1 MRRAPSVPPELPG
14 YASLGLLGSGGF
26 ADVFLYEQRLP
37 RRKVAVKVLLAEGL
51 ERDTK
56 AQFVAEANLMAQLS
70 AHPFIVTIFHADVAA
85 DGRPYFV
92 MEYCSGPS
100 LAERYK
106 RGRFAV
112 EDALRTGVRL
122 AGAIATAHAA
132 GILHRD
138 IKPANVLT
146 NDYGWPALT
155 DFGISSNLEGELP
168 VHTITGRDEA
178 SGTGSGQSAVGMSVP
193 WSPAEMFEDDPKPDT
208 RSDVFSLAATVHT
221 LLAGRTP
228 FEIPGRSNGS
238 LDLIGRIERGAITP
252 IDRDDVPR
260 GLSAVLAKG
269 MAKRREDR
277 YESAVDFARAL
288 QRVELELGYAA
299 TTIEVPNLA
308 TESNGAAGSA
318 DDVPDADA
326 TRARSVQLVDAQS
339 ARAIT
344 PIAPPVADDDATRAR
359 SPRQVDAQ
367 PVAATIA
374 AMPSGNSAALGPL
387 VDEATVVRGVAAPAA
402 RVGDATAVRGSGG
415 VTTEAAV
422 DETVVRLRSTARA
435 ADAAASAASS
445 RAPAAPTTAPRRGRL
460 GMIIGIVAAVVVLA
474 VVGVAIALSGTISA
488 PPTAQTERPTSGD
501 AVVAATVPAP
511 VVSTGVASAAGSSV
525 VFEVSHTGAEDGDR
539 YRWSRSDGS
548 GDPQVSEGAMITVDG
563 VAPGATICI
572 DVQVQRGSKLSD
584 SRTGCTP

>member
-1 MRRAPSVPPELPG
+1 MRRVASVPPELPG
-14 YASLGLLGSGGF
+14 YTSLGLLGSGGF

-122 AGAIATAHAA
+122 AGAVATAHGA

-178 SGTGSGQSAVGMSVP
+178 SATGSGQSAVGMSVP

-208 RSDVFSLAATVHT
+208 RSDVFSLAATVYT

-228 FEIPGRSNGS
+228 FEIAGRSNGS

-252 IDRDDVPR
+252 LDRDDVPR
-260 GLSAVLAKG
+260 SLSVVLAKG
-269 MAKRREDR
+269 MAKRRDDR
-277 YESAVDFARAL
+277 YQSAVDFARAL

-308 TESNGAAGSA
+308 TERHGSDAGDADPDAA
-318 DDVPDADA
+318 PDADA
-326 TRARSVQLVDAQS
+326 TRARSVQVVDAQS
-339 ARAIT
+339 ARAVS
-344 PIAPPVADDDATRAR
+344 PVVVPGDDDATRAR
-359 SPRQVDAQ
+359 SPQRVDPQ
-367 PVAATIA
+367 PIA
-374 AMPSGNSAALGPL
+374 VSAAQTPL
-387 VDEATVVRGVAAPAA
+387 DDRTVVRTQGRGASAPVVAGTSTSAA
-402 RVGDATAVRGSGG
+402 DG
-415 VTTEAAV
+415 VTDVTLVRTPRAV
-422 DETVVRLRSTARA
+422 G
-435 ADAAASAASS
+435 ADAARSSPSAPSASS
-445 RAPAAPTTAPRRGRL
+445 APRRRPAL
-460 GMIIGIVAAVVVLA
+460 GTVIGAVAGVVVLA
-474 VVGVAIALSGTISA
+474 AVGLVIALSGTLATPEPSA
-488 PPTAQTERPTSGD
+488 KPTTKPDD
-501 AVVAATVPAP
+501 AVVAATVPTPTIAP
-511 VVSTGVASAAGSSV
+511 GVPGADGASV
-525 VFEVSHTGAEDGDR
+525 VFEVSHEPAEGGDLYRWQRADGVGSTQVAEGPTITVTGAT
-539 YRWSRSDGS
+539 
-548 GDPQVSEGAMITVDG
+548 PG
-563 VAPGATICI
+563 VPLCI
-572 DVQVQRGSKLSD
+572 DVQVQRGSKTSETQ
-584 SRTGCTP
+584 RGCSS

>member
-1 MRRAPSVPPELPG
+1 MRRATSVPPELPG
-14 YASLGLLGSGGF
+14 YTSLGLLGSGGF

-70 AHPFIVTIFHADVAA
+70 AHPFIVTIFHADVSG

-168 VHTITGRDEA
+168 VHTVTTPDEA
-178 SGTGSGQSAVGMSVP
+178 SATGSGQSAVGMSVP
-193 WSPAEMFEDDPKPDT
+193 WSPPEMFEDDPSPDT

-252 IDRDDVPR
+252 MDRDDVPR
-260 GLSAVLAKG
+260 SLSAVLAKG
-269 MAKRREDR
+269 MATRREDR
-277 YESAVDFARAL
+277 YQSAVDFARAL
-288 QRVELELGYAA
+288 QRVELELGYSA

-308 TESNGAAGSA
+308 TERHGPDGSHRT
-318 DDVPDADA
+318 DGSDGSGEPDADA
-326 TRARSVQLVDAQS
+326 TRARSVQTIEAQ
-339 ARAIT
+339 APQGVR
-344 PIAPPVADDDATRAR
+344 PPVAVTGDDDATRAR
-359 SPRQVDAQ
+359 SPQRIEAQ
-367 PVAATIA
+367 PIA
-374 AMPSGNSAALGPL
+374 ASPP
-387 VDEATVVRGVAAPAA
+387 VHEPEDRTVVRTPSASTSAPVALEPAGAPSRTAA
-402 RVGDATAVRGSGG
+402 DGPDV
-415 VTTEAAV
+415 
-422 DETVVRLRSTARA
+422 TVVRRPK
-435 ADAAASAASS
+435 AASS
-445 RAPAAPTTAPRRGRL
+445 SSASPVPEATTTRRPRVGAV
-460 GMIIGIVAAVVVLA
+460 IAVVAGLVVLA
-474 VVGVAIALSGTISA
+474 AVGVAIALSGTLPSPEPA
-488 PPTAQTERPTSGD
+488 KPSTSSEA
-501 AVVAATVPAP
+501 AVVPGTVPAP
-511 VVSTGVASAAGSSV
+511 TISPGVAGADGASV
-525 VFEVSHTGAEDGDR
+525 VFEVSHEPVESGDV
-539 YRWSRSDGS
+539 YRWQRVDGI
-548 GDPQVSEGAMITVDG
+548 GGTAVAEGSTITVTG
-563 VAPGATICI
+563 VTPGVPLCI
-572 DVQVQRGSKLSD
+572 DVQVQRGSKTSEPQ
-584 SRTGCTP
+584 RGCSA

>member
-1 MRRAPSVPPELPG
+1 M
-14 YASLGLLGSGGF
+14 
-26 ADVFLYEQRLP
+26 FLYEQRLP

-122 AGAIATAHAA
+122 AGAVATAHGA

-208 RSDVFSLAATVHT
+208 RSDVFSLAATVYT

-228 FEIPGRSNGS
+228 FEIAGRSNGS

-252 IDRDDVPR
+252 LDRDDVPR
-260 GLSAVLAKG
+260 SLSVVLAKG
-269 MAKRREDR
+269 MAKRRDDR
-277 YESAVDFARAL
+277 YQSAVDFARAL

-308 TESNGAAGSA
+308 TERHGSA
-318 DDVPDADA
+318 TGEVDPDAVPDADA
-326 TRARSVQLVDAQS
+326 TRARSVQVVDAQS
-339 ARAIT
+339 ARAVS
-344 PIAPPVADDDATRAR
+344 PVVVPGDDDATRAR
-359 SPRQVDAQ
+359 SPQRVDPQ
-367 PVAATIA
+367 PVAA
-374 AMPSGNSAALGPL
+374 SAAPTQAPL
-387 VDEATVVRGVAAPAA
+387 DDRTVVRTHGRAASAPVDAGASVGAA
-402 RVGDATAVRGSGG
+402 DG
-415 VTTEAAV
+415 VTDVTIVRTPSAV
-422 DETVVRLRSTARA
+422 G
-435 ADAAASAASS
+435 ADAAAPS
-445 RAPAAPTTAPRRGRL
+445 RSETPAPRRRPA
-460 GMIIGIVAAVVVLA
+460 IGTVIGAVAGVVVLA
-474 VVGVAIALSGTISA
+474 AVGLVIALSGTLSA
-488 PPTAQTERPTSGD
+488 PEPSAKPTTTPDD
-501 AVVAATVPAP
+501 AVVAVTVPAP
-511 VVSTGVASAAGSSV
+511 TISPGVPGADGASV
-525 VFEVSHTGAEDGDR
+525 VFEVSHDPVEDGDL
-539 YRWSRSDGS
+539 YRWQRADGIGS
-548 GDPQVSEGAMITVDG
+548 TQVAEGPSITVT
-563 VAPGATICI
+563 GATPGVPLCI
-572 DVQVQRGSKLSD
+572 DVQVQRGSKTSEPQ
-584 SRTGCTP
+584 RGCSS